1 LTLLTVLL
9 IGYVLYA
16 IILNIGLGRTGLPLR
31 TPPPPRGD
39 PRAPISK
46 VLIVGATG
54 GTGRQLV
61 QQALDRGLAVTA
73 LCHHAGKLGI
83 SHPQLTE
90 VVGDVLDQQTVESA
104 VEGQHAVLCALG
116 HKRWFGPSSILSN
129 GTWHLI
135 GAMERHRVP
144 RFVCETSLGIG
155 HSAFRLGLYYTLF
168 VIPIILPFYYWD
180 KTLQEIEISESS
192 LQWIVVRPGAL
203 TDGPAR
209 GRVTHGE
216 KVGSFILTR
225 RIPRADVAAFMLDQ
239 LTSDE
244 YLRRAPGVV

>member
-1 LTLLTVLL
+1 
-9 IGYVLYA
+9 
-16 IILNIGLGRTGLPLR
+16 
-31 TPPPPRGD
+31 
-39 PRAPISK
+39 
-46 VLIVGATG
+46 
-54 GTGRQLV
+54 
-61 QQALDRGLAVTA
+61 
-73 LCHHAGKLGI
+73 
-83 SHPQLTE
+83 
-90 VVGDVLDQQTVESA
+90 
-104 VEGQHAVLCALG
+104 
-116 HKRWFGPSSILSN
+116 
-129 GTWHLI
+129 
-135 GAMERHRVP
+135 MERHHVP

-203 TDGPAR
+203 TNGPAR
-209 GRVTHGE
+209 ARVTHGE